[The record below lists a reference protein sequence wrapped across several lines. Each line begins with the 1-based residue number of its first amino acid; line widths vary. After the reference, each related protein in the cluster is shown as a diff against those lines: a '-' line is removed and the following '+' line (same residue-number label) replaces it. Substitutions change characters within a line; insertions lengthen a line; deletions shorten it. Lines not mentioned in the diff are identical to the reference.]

1 MNPERLLLPVDIAKC
16 PLEVLELVNGFAKRP
31 EVTVIL
37 LHVIEALTAS
47 RPRPAHRANHDAE
60 GDALWYLGQLADKHL
75 PPMAT
80 ALTRVRSGDVAEQ
93 ILAEAKAENVDLI
106 ILPTYRASF
115 FGQLRALWKSGSD
128 SIVSPLAEQV
138 VRAAGCSV
146 FLVQAKTRFNCAQA
160 WGPPVRERLALA
172 C

>member
-37 LHVIEALTAS
+37 LHVIESAGA
-47 RPRPAHRANHDAE
+47 PRLWPARSAGDDPE
-60 GDALWYLGQLADKHL
+60 GAALWYLAQLADKHIH
-75 PPMAT
+75 PIAT
-80 ALTRVRSGDVAEQ
+80 TLTHVRTGDVAEQ
-93 ILAEAKAENVDLI
+93 ILAEAKLHRVDLI

-115 FGQLRALWKSGSD
+115 FGQLRALWKAGAD
-128 SIVSPLAEQV
+128 PVVSPLAEQV
-138 VRAAGCSV
+138 VREAPCSV
-146 FLVQAKTRFNCAQA
+146 FLVRAKTRFNCEQA